1 MEQQDNNSGAA
12 LQTNLSVEPGKN
24 FKQTAV
30 SLSER
35 YAAVTTIEQA
45 FLLDEP
51 PLAKTQGDVKR
62 SLIMHLSALSKFLGL
77 RDTLTNEHIEF
88 IAEKMVSSPDY
99 KWLKPADLKI
109 FIDRIKMG
117 KYGDFFGNMNTISF
131 FQSLDKYMIERG
143 GEIERIRIEEA
154 KRHKEDLKAAVKL
167 NYFINKEG
175 KIEYTD
181 EKKAQMA
188 EEKARKEKLIAET
201 QRKQNAHASWLT
213 EDEKI
218 RVRQIM
224 DEWDMPYPDAVRMLR
239 KEQTNGADDE
249 QQNENGND

>member
-1 MEQQDNNSGAA
+1 
-12 LQTNLSVEPGKN
+12 
-24 FKQTAV
+24 
-30 SLSER
+30 
-35 YAAVTTIEQA
+35 
-45 FLLDEP
+45 
-51 PLAKTQGDVKR
+51 
-62 SLIMHLSALSKFLGL
+62 MHLSALSKFLGL

-154 KRHKEDLKAAVKL
+154 KRLKADMKQSTVL

-175 KIEYTD
+175 RIEYTD
-181 EKKAQMA
+181 AKKAQISDD
-188 EEKARKEKLIAET
+188 KARKEKLSAET
-201 QRKQNAHASWLT
+201 QRKQNAHASLLT

-239 KEQTNGADDE
+239 KEQTSGADDE
-249 QQNENGND
+249 QQNTDNND

>member
-1 MEQQDNNSGAA
+1 
-12 LQTNLSVEPGKN
+12 
-24 FKQTAV
+24 
-30 SLSER
+30 
-35 YAAVTTIEQA
+35 
-45 FLLDEP
+45 
-51 PLAKTQGDVKR
+51 
-62 SLIMHLSALSKFLGL
+62 MHLSALSKFLGL

-167 NYFINKEG
+167 NYFINEDG
-175 KIEYTD
+175 KIEYT
-181 EKKAQMA
+181 EAKKAQIA
-188 EEKARKEKLIAET
+188 EEERRKAEIAAET
-201 QRKQNAHASWLT
+201 KRKQSVAVENST
-213 EDEKI
+213 MKDDEKQ
-218 RVRQIM
+218 RVKEIM
-224 DEWDMPYPDAVRMLR
+224 QEWEVPYEEALR
-239 KEQTNGADDE
+239 LFKVEKN
-249 QQNENGND
+249 QNKQNKQNND

>member
-167 NYFINKEG
+167 NYFINEDG
-175 KIEYTD
+175 KIEYT
-181 EKKAQMA
+181 EAKKAQIA
-188 EEKARKEKLIAET
+188 EEERRKAEIAAET
-201 QRKQNAHASWLT
+201 KRKQSVAVENST
-213 EDEKI
+213 MKDDEKQ
-218 RVRQIM
+218 RVKEIM
-224 DEWDMPYPDAVRMLR
+224 QEWEVPYEEALR
-239 KEQTNGADDE
+239 LFKVEKN
-249 QQNENGND
+249 QNKQNKQNND

>member
-1 MEQQDNNSGAA
+1 
-12 LQTNLSVEPGKN
+12 
-24 FKQTAV
+24 
-30 SLSER
+30 
-35 YAAVTTIEQA
+35 
-45 FLLDEP
+45 
-51 PLAKTQGDVKR
+51 
-62 SLIMHLSALSKFLGL
+62 MHLSALSKFLGL

-167 NYFINKEG
+167 NYFINKDG
-175 KIEYTD
+175 KIEYT
-181 EKKAQMA
+181 EAKKAQIEEEERRKA
-188 EEKARKEKLIAET
+188 EIVAET
-201 QRKQNAHASWLT
+201 KRKQNVAVDNSNMSD
-213 EDEKI
+213 EDKKKVKEIMEDWNVPYYEALRLFKVEKNN
-218 RVRQIM
+218 
-224 DEWDMPYPDAVRMLR
+224 
-239 KEQTNGADDE
+239 TN
-249 QQNENGND
+249 ND

>member
-1 MEQQDNNSGAA
+1 
-12 LQTNLSVEPGKN
+12 
-24 FKQTAV
+24 
-30 SLSER
+30 
-35 YAAVTTIEQA
+35 
-45 FLLDEP
+45 
-51 PLAKTQGDVKR
+51 
-62 SLIMHLSALSKFLGL
+62 MHLSALSKFLGL